1 MAKVVKEMTVA
12 QLELALQRKKRRLDS
27 LIGRREKLQRQ
38 LDRVERMIGDIAGR
52 GAADG
57 DTRTKRRRRPKN
69 KRSLRSLV
77 LDLLTKNKKGLS
89 ISELHERVEGAG
101 YKTRSRNFRNVLYQ
115 CLYNTDGISHEK
127 ETGKYVLK
135 S

>member
-12 QLELALQRKKRRLDS
+12 QLELALQRKKGRLDS
-27 LIGRREKLQRQ
+27 LVGRREKLQRQ
-38 LDRVERMIGDIAGR
+38 LDRVERMITEIGGR
-52 GAADG
+52 GAAEG
-57 DTRTKRRRRPKN
+57 DKRSKRRRPKN
-69 KRSLRSLV
+69 KQSLRSIV
-77 LDLLTKNKKGLS
+77 LDLLGRNKKGLS

>member
-12 QLELALQRKKRRLDS
+12 QLEQALQKKKGRLDA
-27 LIGRREKLQRQ
+27 LVGRREQLQRQ
-38 LDRVERMIGDIAGR
+38 LDKVERSIEDIAGR
-52 GAADG
+52 GAMEG
-57 DTRTKRRRRPKN
+57 DLRKRRKRPKN
-69 KRSLRSLV
+69 AQSLRAIV

-89 ISELHERVEGAG
+89 ISELHERVEGTG

-115 CLYNTDGISHEK
+115 CLYNTEGISHEK